1 VSVSGAEV
9 ARAHWLFGAFFLA
22 VLLEELGP
30 PLVLSG
36 ASRASFAFP
45 VILLVA
51 GASMWGAAVF
61 GNTAIDAVVHSI
73 WGDVLIAA
81 GILDLQRRRGRLQTS
96 WAPLVL
102 PLAIGICGAL
112 FLVHSE
118 GSPARDIDALWHVLM
133 GAALVAAGIGGV
145 AWVRRG
151 GVQWLAAYGAPLA
164 TFSFLL
170 LTFPRHG

>member
-1 VSVSGAEV
+1 MSVSGAEV
-9 ARAHWLFGAFFLA
+9 ARAHWLFGAFLLA
-22 VLLEELGP
+22 VVLDELGP
-30 PLVLSG
+30 PLVQSRAG
-36 ASRASFAFP
+36 RASFAFP

-81 GILDLQRRRGRLQTS
+81 GVLDLQRRRGRLHTS

-102 PLAIGICGAL
+102 PLAIAICGAL

-118 GSPARDIDALWHVLM
+118 GS
-133 GAALVAAGIGGV
+133 
-145 AWVRRG
+145 
-151 GVQWLAAYGAPLA
+151 
-164 TFSFLL
+164 
-170 LTFPRHG
+170 